1 MEPDVR
7 QYDFTSS
14 PVSLSREKKLG
25 MFFVIGGLTFIL
37 GLAGGYILHWPHE
50 SLIRSLFSS
59 TVAGALF
66 VFRPFGY
73 WIPPGNKS
81 LIIGPD
87 FVEVRTRTGWLTLKK
102 RIGREQIKSISENRR
117 GIYVMDHGKL
127 AAKMLGFI
135 FVAATMP
142 EYQEIKSILSGWAPL
157 QTQR

>member
-7 QYDFTSS
+7 QYEIQPRQT
-14 PVSLSREKKLG
+14 SLSRRNKVG
-25 MFFVIGGLTFIL
+25 MFFVMGGLTLII
-37 GLAGGYILHWPHE
+37 GWGGERFFHWTQQ
-50 SLIRSLFSS
+50 SLTRSLLSS
-59 TVAGALF
+59 AVAGALF

-117 GIYVMDHGKL
+117 GIYVRDHGKL